1 MYQPRPCWLLF
12 PYLKGAWYWK
22 TSCLFWS
29 SNMNH
34 WIWVFFEMKWNYFS
48 TEYDCKIKCY
58 VGLNPKV
65 VKTQKYWLKWR
76 RKIWIIM
83 GKTESKNGTR
93 KLAGNIWPKKLVEEE
108 RGGQWQWE
116 PWRKPTNGVDETKPF
131 VFFWWKRRARSTLSL
146 SFNSQSQM

>member
-65 VKTQKYWLKWR
+65 VKTQTYWLKWR

-83 GKTESKNGTR
+83 GKTGSKNGDQKISWKYLT
-93 KLAGNIWPKKLVEEE
+93 KEAGGGGKRGPVAMGTVAETHQWSGWNQTVCIFLMKKKSEIH
-108 RGGQWQWE
+108 
-116 PWRKPTNGVDETKPF
+116 
-131 VFFWWKRRARSTLSL
+131 SL
-146 SFNSQSQM
+146 PLL